1 MSNSL
6 SKIEKRTAYALTLP
20 AVLIVFAIVLFPIF
34 SNVWISFKEVQLK
47 DIRIPEPRA
56 KKIVKSIKNED
67 SKIKIIYKLRN
78 SSLIQDIRNVKFQ
91 DKFPSN
97 VKPIDL
103 DERCKFT
110 SNKVQCDFGDWSKK
124 YREQFVIFFETK
136 NGEKIDKKQF
146 KLNKPNLKG
155 KADNILLTSD
165 FTLSNFK
172 KVFTNYEF
180 KDLLLTTFYY
190 TFFGTV
196 GAIVFGILSAQ
207 MVNQKFRGRSFVR
220 STLLF
225 PYVGPVVALAFT
237 WELLLDPNSGTLNN
251 LLLNYN
257 IIDKPI
263 NLLGQKYVSIF
274 VFGFEFK
281 LRLALTTV
289 IIFEIWRYF
298 PLAFL
303 FILARLQAVPKE
315 LYEAADIDGAG
326 PYTKFMNITLP
337 QITAVISILFMIRFI
352 WNFNKF
358 EDIFLLTGGASG
370 TRTLPINVYEQGFS
384 IGNIGMGSAVSMVIV
399 LLLLFFMLIYF
410 KLIGKRAN
418 ES

>member
-1 MSNSL
+1 
-6 SKIEKRTAYALTLP
+6 
-20 AVLIVFAIVLFPIF
+20 
-34 SNVWISFKEVQLK
+34 
-47 DIRIPEPRA
+47 
-56 KKIVKSIKNED
+56 
-67 SKIKIIYKLRN
+67 
-78 SSLIQDIRNVKFQ
+78 
-91 DKFPSN
+91 
-97 VKPIDL
+97 
-103 DERCKFT
+103 
-110 SNKVQCDFGDWSKK
+110 
-124 YREQFVIFFETK
+124 
-136 NGEKIDKKQF
+136 
-146 KLNKPNLKG
+146 
-155 KADNILLTSD
+155 
-165 FTLSNFK
+165 
-172 KVFTNYEF
+172 
-180 KDLLLTTFYY
+180 
-190 TFFGTV
+190 
-196 GAIVFGILSAQ
+196 
-207 MVNQKFRGRSFVR
+207 MVNQKFIGRSFVR

-225 PYVGPVVALAFT
+225 PYVAPVVALAFT

-263 NLLGQKYVSIF
+263 NLLGQKYISIF

-399 LLLLFFMLIYF
+399 SLLLCFMLIYF

>member
-146 KLNKPNLKG
+146 KLSKPNLKG

-172 KVFTNYEF
+172 KVITNYEF

-225 PYVGPVVALAFT
+225 PYVAPVVALAFT

>member
-110 SNKVQCDFGDWSKK
+110 SNKVQCDFGNWSKK

-172 KVFTNYEF
+172 KVITNYEF

-225 PYVGPVVALAFT
+225 PYVAPVVALAFT

-399 LLLLFFMLIYF
+399 ILLLFFMLIYF

>member
-1 MSNSL
+1 M
-6 SKIEKRTAYALTLP
+6 
-20 AVLIVFAIVLFPIF
+20 
-34 SNVWISFKEVQLK
+34 
-47 DIRIPEPRA
+47 
-56 KKIVKSIKNED
+56 
-67 SKIKIIYKLRN
+67 
-78 SSLIQDIRNVKFQ
+78 
-91 DKFPSN
+91 
-97 VKPIDL
+97 
-103 DERCKFT
+103 
-110 SNKVQCDFGDWSKK
+110 
-124 YREQFVIFFETK
+124 
-136 NGEKIDKKQF
+136 
-146 KLNKPNLKG
+146 
-155 KADNILLTSD
+155 TSD

-207 MVNQKFRGRSFVR
+207 MVNQNFRGRSFIR

-225 PYVGPVVALAFT
+225 PYVAPVVALAFT

-384 IGNIGMGSAVSMVIV
+384 IGDIGMGSAVSMVIV

>member
-1 MSNSL
+1 MSNAL

-56 KKIVKSIKNED
+56 KKIVKSVKNED
-67 SKIKIIYKLRN
+67 TKIKIIYKLRN
-78 SSLIQDIRNVKFQ
+78 SSLIQDIRDVKFQ

-103 DERCKFT
+103 DKRCKFT
-110 SNKVQCDFGDWSKK
+110 SNRVQCDFGNWSKK

-146 KLNKPNLKG
+146 KSNKPNLKG

-165 FTLSNFK
+165 FTLLNFK
-172 KVFTNYEF
+172 KVITNYEF
-180 KDLLLTTFYY
+180 KELLLTTFYY

-207 MVNQKFRGRSFVR
+207 MVNQNFRGRSFIR

-225 PYVGPVVALAFT
+225 PYVAPVVALAFT

-384 IGNIGMGSAVSMVIV
+384 IGDIGMGSAVSMVIV

>member
-67 SKIKIIYKLRN
+67 TKIKIIYKLRN

-110 SNKVQCDFGDWSKK
+110 SNKVQCDFGNWSKK

-172 KVFTNYEF
+172 KVITNYEF

-225 PYVGPVVALAFT
+225 PYVAPVVALAFT

-399 LLLLFFMLIYF
+399 ILLLFFMLIYF

>member
-56 KKIVKSIKNED
+56 KKIVKSIKNEE

-110 SNKVQCDFGDWSKK
+110 SSKVQCVFGNWSKK

-136 NGEKIDKKQF
+136 NGEKIDKNQF

-172 KVFTNYEF
+172 KVITNYEF

-207 MVNQKFRGRSFVR
+207 MVNQKFKGRSFVR

-225 PYVGPVVALAFT
+225 PYVAPVVALAFT

>member
-67 SKIKIIYKLRN
+67 TKIKIIYKLRN

-103 DERCKFT
+103 DERCKFN
-110 SNKVQCDFGDWSKK
+110 SSKIQCDFGNWSKK

-172 KVFTNYEF
+172 KVITNYEF

-207 MVNQKFRGRSFVR
+207 MVNQNFRGRSFVR

-225 PYVGPVVALAFT
+225 PYVAPVVALAFT

-251 LLLNYN
+251 LLLNYS